1 MFTDY
6 MEQSVNHLCII
17 RIIQMKCLVL
27 KLEKLAIVSFL
38 SSMLSSSRSLKEAT
52 SLEFTNTILQSNTR
66 LVINSMSDMNMG
78 PTAIIIMVED
88 IRNLSYSFQGVQ
100 FSYSNKNAKKITD
113 ALINMLIR
121 CLYDYR

>member
-38 SSMLSSSRSLKEAT
+38 SSMLSSPRSLKEAT

-88 IRNLSYSFQGVQ
+88 IRNLPIHFKV
-100 FSYSNKNAKKITD
+100 FNF
-113 ALINMLIR
+113 LILTEMRKRLSTH
-121 CLYDYR
+121 